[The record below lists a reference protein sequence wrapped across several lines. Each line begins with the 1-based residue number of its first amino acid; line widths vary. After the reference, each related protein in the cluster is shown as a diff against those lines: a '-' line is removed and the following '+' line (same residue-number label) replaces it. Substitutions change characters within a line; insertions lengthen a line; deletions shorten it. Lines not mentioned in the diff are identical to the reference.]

1 MQHIYVSNRQNVV
14 QVTRKVFVLFSFYS
28 VSISLYR
35 TKCVTNIQHEILC
48 LNSECE
54 FVV

>member
-1 MQHIYVSNRQNVV
+1 MQHIYVGNRQNVV
-14 QVTRKVFVLFSFYS
+14 QVTREVFVFFLLSKYKP
-28 VSISLYR
+28 LQ